1 MSPRPRRVET
11 DAVLDAAERV
21 MRDGGPAQFTL
32 DEVGRQVGVS
42 APALMRRFGSK
53 RGLELALKERAV
65 RRTLDAVRALPPGGS
80 PLAALIA
87 RFREGIKST
96 APTPEAMAH
105 SFASLN
111 RDVTNEE
118 LRPLIMVQ
126 VASLRTS
133 LRELVAAAVDAGE
146 LSGAPANTIADLI
159 EATYN
164 GALVLWVVERKG
176 SAWSFVRPRLM
187 ALLAPY
193 RSAAKKPRRARQ

>member
-11 DAVLDAAERV
+11 DDVLDAAERV
-21 MRDGGPAQFTL
+21 MRNGGPARFTL

-53 RGLELALKERAV
+53 RGLELALKERAAQ
-65 RRTLDAVRALPPGGS
+65 RTLDAVRTLPPGES
-80 PLAALIA
+80 PLVALLA

-96 APTPEAMAH
+96 APTPDVMAH
-105 SFASLN
+105 SFVSLN
-111 RDVTNEE
+111 LDVANDE

-126 VASLRTS
+126 VESLRSS
-133 LRELVAAAVDAGE
+133 LRQLVAAAVNAGE
-146 LSGAPANTIADLI
+146 LSGAPVNTIADLI

-176 SAWSFVRPRLM
+176 SAWSFVRPRLV

-193 RSAAKKPRRARQ
+193 RVAAKKPRRAGE